1 MSSTNRV
8 TATRRL
14 SLLLQAAGRLL
25 LSSTAHRWLCLR
37 RGCARRSRPLRR
49 LEKGV
54 IGGKTMEN
62 NLLVFDLEKGV
73 LIGLSVDQ
81 LLEL

>member
-1 MSSTNRV
+1 MLNNNYLV
-8 TATRRL
+8 QVDGAMCVGVL
-14 SLLLQAAGRLL
+14 EMEPGAMPVDGEPAA
-25 LSSTAHRWLCLR
+25 
-37 RGCARRSRPLRR
+37 
-49 LEKGV
+49 V
-54 IGGKTMEN
+54 IGGKTIEN

>member
-1 MSSTNRV
+1 MQV
-8 TATRRL
+8 DGAMCV
-14 SLLLQAAGRLL
+14 GI
-25 LSSTAHRWLCLR
+25 
-37 RGCARRSRPLRR
+37 
-49 LEKGV
+49 LEMGPGAMPVDGELAMV